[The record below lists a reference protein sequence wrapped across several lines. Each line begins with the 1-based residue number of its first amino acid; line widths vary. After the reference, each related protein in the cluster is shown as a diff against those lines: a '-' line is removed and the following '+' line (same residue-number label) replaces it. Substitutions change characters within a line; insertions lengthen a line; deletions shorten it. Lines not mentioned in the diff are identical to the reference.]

1 MSRYVLKLKSFWGLE
16 VPFLCQNI
24 FFIFGRFIRKYNKL
38 RWAWVT
44 LGDAL
49 KNYFLFISS
58 LSMSKQPEK
67 PWGAWLFKLFA
78 FLRHPNVYP
87 SHTPC
92 NLGSFASYRG
102 ICRKNFLKVVYLV
115 TLLSRDIKCL
125 RFIPSFL
132 LSLDTKSSQQKVAIS
147 RTNLEL
153 ACLVFWQM
161 ENAWFFQQ

>member
-1 MSRYVLKLKSFWGLE
+1 MLKLKPFWGLE

-78 FLRHPNVYP
+78 FLRHPTINA
-87 SHTPC
+87 
-92 NLGSFASYRG
+92 SFRTNIFCDNFFIANFFEYRHRTWTANQWG
-102 ICRKNFLKVVYLV
+102 IHVHKKV
-115 TLLSRDIKCL
+115 TRA
-125 RFIPSFL
+125 F
-132 LSLDTKSSQQKVAIS
+132 KSS
-147 RTNLEL
+147 R
-153 ACLVFWQM
+153 LVSS
-161 ENAWFFQQ
+161 EGRI